1 MEKISKHKKNII
13 LFCFAFISIF
23 FTIMIKPVTDLDEI
37 WNFNVA
43 RAMTEGLIPY
53 KDISLITTPLLPT
66 IASIFLKI
74 FGSEMIVTRIL
85 ASLIGATII
94 SYVYKIFLGILKEE
108 NIALI
113 ATGIIGIILKNVYA
127 LDYNLLVVLFALIIL
142 YKEIKNISK
151 ENTTEKLE
159 KKDIK
164 ENLII
169 GIIAGLAFCT
179 KQSTGAI
186 LAIVTTIAPILKI
199 QNKQEIKK
207 TIKTSAIRI
216 IGIIL
221 PIIMLIIY
229 LLCTNS
235 LTEFISYAV
244 FGISTFTNKI
254 PYKELFADKLQTV
267 RILSRIIPITILTMG
282 IIIVIN
288 NIKQTTKRNTETIII
303 LFIYSI
309 STIITMYP
317 IADTVHFLEGSTIT
331 IISLLYLICT
341 IGKKIYNKIK
351 LSKKKFL
358 YKSISIII
366 CTIMIAGITIF
377 DVKNISKYTKLEKNT
392 EIKHYKYME
401 VVDYLEERITILD
414 KFILE
419 AEEKGK
425 KVYILDA
432 EAAIYMIPIDK
443 YNKNYDLFL
452 RGNLGKDGEEGEIE
466 KIKNRDNN
474 TIYLIRKANINQN
487 WQAPENVITYIRDN
501 LELLGQITMYDVYQ

>member
-1 MEKISKHKKNII
+1 MLIKQKSMKNI
-13 LFCFAFISIF
+13 
-23 FTIMIKPVTDLDEI
+23 
-37 WNFNVA
+37 
-43 RAMTEGLIPY
+43 
-53 KDISLITTPLLPT
+53 
-66 IASIFLKI
+66 
-74 FGSEMIVTRIL
+74 
-85 ASLIGATII
+85 
-94 SYVYKIFLGILKEE
+94 E
-108 NIALI
+108 N
-113 ATGIIGIILKNVYA
+113 
-127 LDYNLLVVLFALIIL
+127 
-142 YKEIKNISK
+142 
-151 ENTTEKLE
+151 
-159 KKDIK
+159 
-164 ENLII
+164 
-169 GIIAGLAFCT
+169 
-179 KQSTGAI
+179 
-186 LAIVTTIAPILKI
+186 
-199 QNKQEIKK
+199 
-207 TIKTSAIRI
+207 
-216 IGIIL
+216 
-221 PIIMLIIY
+221 
-229 LLCTNS
+229 
-235 LTEFISYAV
+235 
-244 FGISTFTNKI
+244 
-254 PYKELFADKLQTV
+254 
-267 RILSRIIPITILTMG
+267 
-282 IIIVIN
+282 
-288 NIKQTTKRNTETIII
+288 III
-303 LFIYSI
+303 LFVYSI

-377 DVKNISKYTKLEKNT
+377 DVKNILKYTKTEKNT

-487 WQAPENVITYIRDN
+487 WQAPENVITYIRNN
-501 LELLGQITMYDVYQ
+501 LELLGQLTMYDVYQ